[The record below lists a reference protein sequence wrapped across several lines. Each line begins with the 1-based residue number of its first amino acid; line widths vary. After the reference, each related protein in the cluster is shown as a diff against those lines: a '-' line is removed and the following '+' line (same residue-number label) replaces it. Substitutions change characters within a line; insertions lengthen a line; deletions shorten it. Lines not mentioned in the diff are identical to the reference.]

1 MSWLLLETNLRLY
14 AERLRHNMA
23 VEELALF
30 PAAQRYLDTAD
41 WRAIEKAVPHP
52 GRDPLFAKSGW
63 CALCAA
69 SSGNRRRGR
78 LRLRRCIAIP

>member
-41 WRAIEKAVPHP
+41 WRAIEEGGATS
-52 GRDPLFAKSGW
+52 RTRSALCKSGW
-63 CALCAA
+63 CAL
-69 SSGNRRRGR
+69 RFIR
-78 LRLRRCIAIP
+78 